1 VLYDHRG
8 SVKREGQQA
17 LHAVGGVN
25 SMIPTGIEQKAF
37 VRETDF
43 LLQ

>member
-1 VLYDHRG
+1 MTT
-8 SVKREGQQA
+8 EGLLNA
-17 LHAVGGVN
+17 RINMHCRAGGVN
-25 SMIPTGIEQKAF
+25 SMIPTGAEPKAF